1 MRVYI
6 ILKSELKYI
15 TKEIARVLSIMII
28 GLILIIAIILIKYK
42 PIYEVTIAGET
53 VGYTDNKNKI
63 ETLIKDKIINQEGK
77 SIDSVTLKNLPI
89 YDLKLVKRNKENNS
103 DEILQKIQEDN
114 TIITYKYYKVSL
126 NNESQALVETIEQ
139 AEEIVNKIKAE
150 YDGDGLSLDLQIIEE
165 YKDNVEEIVDTVEVA
180 TVNFENKVEELKK
193 IEEEKNTIAKVNGIN
208 LSALPVSGTI
218 TSRYGELSSRR
229 RSSHT
234 GLDIASKKGTTIKAT
249 ASGTVIFAA
258 TSGSYGK
265 LVKIDHGNNVQTWYG
280 HCNTI
285 NTKVGTKV
293 EAGDKIATVGSTGN
307 STGPHLHFEI
317 RINNK
322 TVNPQRYLY

>member
-1 MRVYI
+1 M
-6 ILKSELKYI
+6 I
-15 TKEIARVLSIMII
+15 T

-53 VGYTDNKNKI
+53 IGYTDNKNKI

-89 YDLKLVKRNKENNS
+89 YDLKLVKRNKESNT
-103 DEILQKIQEDN
+103 EQILAKIQEDN

-126 NNESQALVETIEQ
+126 NNESQALVENIEQ
-139 AEEIVNKIKAE
+139 AEEIVNKIKSE

-165 YKDNVEEIVDTVEVA
+165 YKDNIQETVDTVEVA
-180 TVNFENKVEELKK
+180 TINFENKVEELKK
-193 IEEEKNTIAKVNGIN
+193 IEEEKNAIAKVNGIN
-208 LSALPVSGTI
+208 LSALPVKGII
-218 TSRYGELSSRR
+218 TSRYGESSSRR
-229 RSSHT
+229 RSTHT
-234 GLDIASKKGTTIKAT
+234 GLDIASKKGTAIKAT
-249 ASGTVIFAA
+249 ASGTVIYAG
-258 TSGSYGK
+258 TNGSYGK

-285 NTKVGTKV
+285 NTKVGAKV
-293 EAGDKIATVGSTGN
+293 EAGEKIATVGSTGN

-317 RINNK
+317 RINNR
-322 TVNPQRYLY
+322 TVNPQRYIY